1 MNAPTGS
8 RHLDAEPP
16 TDQRQALVSPADN
29 DASGQLME
37 AIQEAIR
44 DRKALAI
51 YGGNNKAFY
60 GRRTDSTPISA
71 AGHTGILSY
80 DPTELVLTAR
90 AGTPLALI
98 ESVLAEHLQVI
109 PFEPPNFG
117 PTATLGGAI
126 ACGLSGPRRPFV
138 GAARDFVLGVTVL
151 TGRGQRLRFGGQ
163 VMKNVAG
170 YDIARLMTGSLG
182 TLGVLLDISV
192 KVLPAPHTEITLAL
206 ERDAETAIQT
216 MNALAAR
223 PLPLSAA
230 CAYGGIL
237 YLRLSGTPSA
247 ITTARETIGGT
258 TVDGSSLWQGIR
270 EHTHPFFA
278 GPRPLWRLSVP
289 SATPVID
296 DLPGALLVDWG
307 GAQRWLRTD
316 AHAPVIREAVDRV
329 GGHATFF
336 RGHDGRDEV
345 FHPLK
350 TGLLRLHRRLKEAFD
365 PQRILNPGRMY
376 EEL

>member
-1 MNAPTGS
+1 MNAPTRS

-16 TDQRQALVSPADN
+16 KNERQAIVTPVDN
-29 DASGQLME
+29 DASEQLIE
-37 AIQEAIR
+37 AIREALR

-60 GRRTDSTPISA
+60 GRKTDGTPIST

-90 AGTPLALI
+90 AGTSLTLI
-98 ESVLAEHLQVI
+98 ESVLAEHRQI
-109 PFEPPNFG
+109 MPFEPPRFG

-182 TLGVLLDISV
+182 TLGVLLDVSI
-192 KVLPAPHTEITLAL
+192 KVLPAPQTEITLAL

-237 YLRLSGTPSA
+237 SIRLSGTQSA
-247 ITTARETIGGT
+247 ITTARRTVGGT
-258 TVDGSSLWQGIR
+258 QVDGSSLWRGIC

-278 GPRPLWRLSVP
+278 GPKPLWRLSVP
-289 SATPVID
+289 SATPPI
-296 DLPGALLVDWG
+296 DLPGAFLIDWG
-307 GAQRWLRTD
+307 GAQRWVRT
-316 AHAPVIREAVDRV
+316 AATAPVIRAAAERIE
-329 GGHATFF
+329 GHATFF
-336 RGHDGRDEV
+336 RGHDGRGEV
-345 FHPLK
+345 FHPLSPA
-350 TGLLRLHRRLKEAFD
+350 LLRLHRRLKETFD